1 MWCSDF
7 GKKNDNEGP
16 LTSEDIKH
24 IILAVTFQITFLC
37 CFILTLV
44 AILFDPIMCQSFM
57 ILLGF
62 IVTVTVVSTI
72 CDSLMFCLFVNFYL
86 LFGCCL
92 AVTLIAHMNLSMLQP
107 LMTSQWILSSRLS
120 IALNYSSII
129 FWVLMNL
136 QLLLKRW
143 FVVTLVTLVL
153 DPLMFGLLVFFQ
165 YLFPGCLVAKLVTIR
180 ENSFVFLLC
189 MKVQWVHVCCFVVT
203 LVTSILHIIMFWL
216 FANLDCCFCIALQS
230 HWSQALFIFCF
241 DFWGISSN
249 AFFCLGNDC
258 FSC

>member
-7 GKKNDNEGP
+7 GKKNNNEGP
-16 LTSEDIKH
+16 RTSKDIKL
-24 IILAVTFQITFLC
+24 IIFAVTFQITFLC
-37 CFILTLV
+37 CSILTLV
-44 AILFDPIMCQSFM
+44 AILFDPIICHPFM

-92 AVTLIAHMNLSMLQP
+92 VVTLIAHMNLSMLQP

-120 IALNYSSII
+120 IALNYSSLI

-153 DPLMFGLLVFFQ
+153 DPLVFGLLVFFQ
-165 YLFPGCLVAKLVTIR
+165 NLFPGCLVAKLITI
-180 ENSFVFLLC
+180 
-189 MKVQWVHVCCFVVT
+189 W
-203 LVTSILHIIMFWL
+203 
-216 FANLDCCFCIALQS
+216 
-230 HWSQALFIFCF
+230 
-241 DFWGISSN
+241 
-249 AFFCLGNDC
+249 
-258 FSC
+258 